1 MFASELKNIID
12 QSCNS
17 HLIWHRSSGDGM
29 TVPPELKILVPYY
42 REDGTFYGYGEAFAY
57 YDPLVGGL
65 IIEQIPMGQ

>member
-1 MFASELKNIID
+1 
-12 QSCNS
+12 
-17 HLIWHRSSGDGM
+17 M